1 MKIYGILFGIL
12 LSSVVVFGTNDA
24 AGQACPGDGQV
35 INGSLNSVTGPFQ
48 DGRLFRDAV
57 PSVCPAK
64 TFPGVFGAG
73 STMNYSTHTFLA
85 ASATSC
91 VTVNFNTG
99 TCDTNI
105 FAGAYLN
112 SYNPLDISQNYI
124 GDIGSS
130 LTQSFSFEVPAG
142 NSLVLVATSTNFPVT
157 CDYSFS
163 VDNYACN
170 SNFTISLAPPTAT
183 NDTGTQH
190 TVTAT
195 VLDNLSPSVGLPVVF
210 RVVAGPNLGQ
220 ASDAGSGECSPIS
233 CQTDANGQV
242 SWTYTGSA
250 PGTDRITASI
260 SGLESIPVE
269 KIWLVLPNPIPT
281 LSEWG
286 LITLAGIIG
295 IAGALMIHRRK
306 TRLS

>member
-1 MKIYGILFGIL
+1 MKIYGILFGIIFT
-12 LSSVVVFGTNDA
+12 SVLVFSANDA
-24 AGQACPGDGQV
+24 AAQTCPGNGQV

-48 DGRLFRDAV
+48 SGRVFRDAV
-57 PSVCPAK
+57 PSSCPAK
-64 TFPGVFGAG
+64 TFPGVFAAG
-73 STMNYSTHTFLA
+73 SPMNYSTHTFLA
-85 ASATSC
+85 PSSTSC

-99 TCDTNI
+99 TCDTNV
-105 FAGAYLN
+105 FAVAYLN
-112 SYNPLDISQNYI
+112 SYNPLNLGENYI

-142 NSLVLVATSTNFPVT
+142 SSLVLVATSTNAPVT

-183 NDTGTQH
+183 NATGTQH

-195 VLDNLSPSVGLPVVF
+195 VLDNLSPSVSNPVVF
-210 RVVAGPNLGQ
+210 RVISGPNLGQ
-220 ASDAGSGECSPIS
+220 ASNSSGECSPID
-233 CQTDANGQV
+233 CRTDTNGQV

-286 LITLAGIIG
+286 LIALAGIIG
-295 IAGALMIHRRK
+295 IAGVLMIHRRK

>member
-1 MKIYGILFGIL
+1 MMKIYGILFGIIF
-12 LSSVVVFGTNDA
+12 SSVLVFSANNA
-24 AGQACPGDGQV
+24 AGQVCPDAGQV

-48 DGRLFRDAV
+48 NGRLFRDAV
-57 PSVCPAK
+57 PSSCPTKA
-64 TFPGVFGAG
+64 FPGTFDAG
-73 STMNYSTHTFLA
+73 TTFNYATHAFRA
-85 ASATSC
+85 ANSTSC

-99 TCDTNI
+99 TCGTNV

-112 SYNPLDISQNYI
+112 SYNPADLSENYI
-124 GDIGSS
+124 GDIGAS

-142 NSLVLVATSTNFPVT
+142 DSLVLVAMTSFGTFT
-157 CDYSFS
+157 CDYSFT
-163 VDNYACN
+163 VENYLCT

-195 VLDNLSPSVGLPVVF
+195 VLDNLSPSVNTPVFF

-220 ASDAGSGECSPIS
+220 ASNSSGECSPID
-233 CQTDANGQV
+233 CRTDTNGQV
-242 SWTYTGSA
+242 SWTYTGSG
-250 PGTDRITASI
+250 PGTDRITASVD
-260 SGLESIPVE
+260 GLESIPVE
-269 KIWLVLPNPIPT
+269 KIWVLLANPIPT

-286 LITLAGIIG
+286 LIALAGIIG
-295 IAGALMIHRRK
+295 IAGALIIHRRK